1 MSKTN
6 KKPVT
11 VDKPGL
17 TLLALQRPERP
28 AAIAEK
34 PVKDEVIS
42 LPATEEP
49 VSDDAASPLPLW
61 SKPSSEVA
69 NNTEPEE
76 SPAEQKSKKI
86 ISIEPKSNTE
96 PNDDPLIGTQIEVT
110 PPWGGKTLVK
120 IVDSY
125 IAPSGDKWV
134 SFMPLEESP
143 SGWTWE
149 GGMKKL
155 STLSL

>member
-17 TLLALQRPERP
+17 TLLALQRPERL
-28 AAIAEK
+28 AAIVEK
-34 PVKDEVIS
+34 PVKDEVIF
-42 LPATEEP
+42 LPTTEEP
-49 VSDDAASPLPLW
+49 VSDDAASSLPVS

-69 NNTEPEE
+69 N
-76 SPAEQKSKKI
+76 
-86 ISIEPKSNTE
+86 NTE

-110 PPWGGKTLVK
+110 PPWGGKTLVN

-125 IAPSGDKWV
+125 MAPSGVKWV
-134 SFMPLEESP
+134 SFIPIEECP

-149 GGMKKL
+149 GGVKKL